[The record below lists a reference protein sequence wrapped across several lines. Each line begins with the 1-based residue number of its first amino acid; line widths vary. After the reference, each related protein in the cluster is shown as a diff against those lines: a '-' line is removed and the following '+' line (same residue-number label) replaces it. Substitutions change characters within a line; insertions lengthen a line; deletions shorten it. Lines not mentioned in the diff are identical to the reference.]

1 MSKHILVPVDGSK
14 RAEKALETAIDLFG
28 DEELVVFHVINE
40 GSLDYA
46 NSMIGGRDRSLDE
59 QIEQGVESEADEL
72 VGRAVTL
79 ADERGVAA
87 TGETAR
93 GKPAEEIIEYAEEN
107 DVDHIVMGTHG
118 YARVARRWF
127 GSVADRVVKGAPVT
141 VTVVR

>member
-1 MSKHILVPVDGSK
+1 MVTRILVPVDGSDQAK
-14 RAEKALETAIDLFG
+14 KALETAIDLFP

-46 NSMIGGRDRSLDE
+46 NSMIGGRDRSLDD
-59 QIEQGVESEADEL
+59 QIEQGVEAEADDL
-72 VGRAVTL
+72 VERAVAI
-79 ADERGVAA
+79 ADEHGVAV

-93 GKPAEEIIEYAEEN
+93 GKPAQEIIEYAEEN